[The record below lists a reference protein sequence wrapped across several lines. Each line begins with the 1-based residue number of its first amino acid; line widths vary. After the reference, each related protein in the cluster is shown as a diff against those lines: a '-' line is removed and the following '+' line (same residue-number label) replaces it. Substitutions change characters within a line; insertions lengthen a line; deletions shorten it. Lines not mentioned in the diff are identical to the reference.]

1 MGYGTSAI
9 IHNMWAS
16 VTGNAKQL
24 REEADK
30 LDVCMESCVQLMM
43 RRATID
49 EAELRAMMDAETVL
63 TPQKALECGL
73 IDKIGVE
80 QKEEPRTE
88 QLLAENEQLIKQLN
102 NRTFLDAE
110 VKKFMRAVAPAQK
123 QKSGFDAFFRKGEK
137 E

>member
-88 QLLAENEQLIKQLN
+88 QLLAENAQLIKQLN

-110 VKKFMRAVAPAQK
+110 VKKFMRTVAPAQK
-123 QKSGFDAFFRKGEK
+123 QKSGFDAFFQKGEK

>member
-1 MGYGTSAI
+1 
-9 IHNMWAS
+9 
-16 VTGNAKQL
+16 
-24 REEADK
+24 
-30 LDVCMESCVQLMM
+30 
-43 RRATID
+43 
-49 EAELRAMMDAETVL
+49 MDAETVL

-110 VKKFMRAVAPAQK
+110 VKKFMRTVAPAQK
-123 QKSGFDAFFRKGEK
+123 QKSGFDAFFQKVKNSSLQRQKNLFLQAGARMTGR
-137 E
+137 